1 MARMSGAFCAL
12 GSEVSIEDGRAT
24 RAFTAGPSLDL
35 EGGGPQRM
43 PGRRQHAL
51 RSPQGE
57 ES

>member
-1 MARMSGAFCAL
+1 MAKMSGAFCAL
-12 GSEVSIEDGRAT
+12 GSEVSIEDGLAARRSRPVRAWT
-24 RAFTAGPSLDL
+24 WK
-35 EGGGPQRM
+35 GGPQRT